1 MWRSVFY
8 WSVCLCVFSVTGAYA
23 GPQPEGFPSVYETA
37 RHSVVTIL
45 TYSHGSSSVK
55 GIGSGFFVTPDTV
68 ITNAHVVDNA
78 AYVEVKK
85 NLRDEPIKVLD
96 VLLVDRDVDIALLR
110 TSEAGQPLRLSTEI
124 PETGEP
130 VIVIS
135 SPLGLEKTASQG
147 IISGFREHKGKRYLQ
162 ITASISPGSSG
173 GPILDKRGRV
183 LGMTAF
189 MLDGNHAQNLNFG
202 IPSSVIKQF
211 LSSGSLSGNKKLR
224 VESSEGGIV
233 ITD

>member
-1 MWRSVFY
+1 MKKIFYFFLMIVLLCCMGFKKAEPGKGVF
-8 WSVCLCVFSVTGAYA
+8 
-23 GPQPEGFPSVYETA
+23 EKVYTA
-37 RHSVVTIL
+37 SHPSVVTIL
-45 TYSHGSSSVK
+45 TYTQGASSPK
-55 GIGSGFFVTPDTV
+55 GIGSGFYVSPDMV
-68 ITNAHVVDNA
+68 ITNAHVVDES

-85 NLRDEPIKVLD
+85 NLRDKPIKVLD
-96 VLLVDRDVDIALLR
+96 VLLVDRDADVVLLR
-110 TSEAGQPLRLSTEI
+110 ISEAGQPLLLDPDI

-147 IISGFREHKGKRYLQ
+147 IISGFREHNGKRYLQ

-173 GPILDKRGRV
+173 GPILDRRGRV

-189 MLDGNHAQNLNFG
+189 MLDDNHAQNLNFG

-211 LSSGSLSGNKKLR
+211 LSSGSLSGDKKLR
-224 VESSEGGIV
+224 VESSGGGIV

>member
-1 MWRSVFY
+1 MKKNFY
-8 WSVCLCVFSVTGAYA
+8 FFLMIVLLCCMGFKKAEPGEGAFEKVYA
-23 GPQPEGFPSVYETA
+23 ASHP
-37 RHSVVTIL
+37 SVVTIL
-45 TYSHGSSSVK
+45 TYTQGSSSPK